1 MAQQKEDACC
11 GRSGHVFLLKE
22 VVLYE
27 MEGEEDELDDGAV
40 TLVVDF
46 TKPFDEVKFEVVWTW
61 AIHVDL
67 RPKKC

>member
-1 MAQQKEDACC
+1 MLRKKWAC
-11 GRSGHVFLLKE
+11 FFLKE

-46 TKPFDEVKFEVVWTW
+46 TKPFEGVKFEVVWTW

-67 RPKKC
+67 RPQKC